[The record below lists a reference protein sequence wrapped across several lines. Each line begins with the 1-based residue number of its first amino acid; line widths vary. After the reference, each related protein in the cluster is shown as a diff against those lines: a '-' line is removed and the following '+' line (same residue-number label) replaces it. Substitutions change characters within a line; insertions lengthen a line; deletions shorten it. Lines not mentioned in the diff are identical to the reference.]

1 MCRKE
6 MVEKMF
12 RKVWLKL
19 FGIKVDYQ
27 QNVWYNNNVE
37 NKKEKKGELKMDNIA
52 KVLGSYKN
60 YKFKVSN
67 GKINQLERNAFKS
80 AIVDALAKDL
90 ESAGLVVGSVDKG
103 FAVLVEN
110 DDLGS
115 LSIVLDGVVKGLD
128 YDFDAEIDAE
138 AIRQAEK
145 ADKLAKAKSAKADKI
160 ATA

>member
-1 MCRKE
+1 
-6 MVEKMF
+6 MVEKMIW
-12 RKVWLKL
+12 KVWKKL
-19 FGIKVDYQ
+19 FGLNVYKEQD
-27 QNVWYNNNVE
+27 VWYNNSIN
-37 NKKEKKGELKMDNIA
+37 NKERKGELKMDNIA

-80 AIVDALAKDL
+80 AFVNALAKDL
-90 ESAGLVVGSVDKG
+90 ETAGLVVGSVDKG
-103 FAVLVEN
+103 FAVLVDN
-110 DDLGS
+110 DELGS

-128 YDFDAEIDAE
+128 YDFDAEINAE

-145 ADKLAKAKSAKADKI
+145 ADKAAALKAKKV

>member
-1 MCRKE
+1 
-6 MVEKMF
+6 MF
-12 RKVWLKL
+12 RKVWKKL
-19 FGIKVDYQ
+19 FGLNVYNEQD
-27 QNVWYNNNVE
+27 VWYNSSINN
-37 NKKEKKGELKMDNIA
+37 KERKGELKMDNIA

-80 AIVDALAKDL
+80 AFVDALAKDL
-90 ESAGLVVGSVDKG
+90 ETAGLVVGSVDKG
-103 FAVLVEN
+103 FAVLVDN
-110 DDLGS
+110 DELGS

-128 YDFDAEIDAE
+128 YDFDAEINAE

-145 ADKLAKAKSAKADKI
+145 ADKAAALKAKKT

>member
-1 MCRKE
+1 
-6 MVEKMF
+6 MF
-12 RKVWLKL
+12 RKVWKKL
-19 FGIKVDYQ
+19 FGLNVYNEHD
-27 QNVWYNNNVE
+27 VWYNSSINN
-37 NKKEKKGELKMDNIA
+37 KERKGELKMDNIA

-80 AIVDALAKDL
+80 AFVDALAKDL
-90 ESAGLVVGSVDKG
+90 ETAGLTVGSVDKG
-103 FAVLVEN
+103 FAVLVDN
-110 DDLGS
+110 DELGS

-128 YDFDAEIDAE
+128 YDFDAEINAE

-145 ADKLAKAKSAKADKI
+145 ADKAAALKAKKT

>member
-6 MVEKMF
+6 MVEKMVW
-12 RKVWLKL
+12 KVWKKL
-19 FGIKVDYQ
+19 FGLNVYKEQD
-27 QNVWYNNNVE
+27 VWYNNNI
-37 NKKEKKGELKMDNIA
+37 KRKGELKMENLA
-52 KVLGSYKN
+52 KVLGSYASK
-60 YKFKVSN
+60 KFKVTN

-80 AIVDALAKDL
+80 EFVSALAKDL
-90 ESAGLVVGSVDKG
+90 ESAGLTVGSVDKG

-115 LSIVLDGVVKGLD
+115 ITIVLDGVVKGLD
-128 YDFDAEIDAE
+128 YDFDAEINAE

-145 ADKLAKAKSAKADKI
+145 AEKAAKAKAKKAV